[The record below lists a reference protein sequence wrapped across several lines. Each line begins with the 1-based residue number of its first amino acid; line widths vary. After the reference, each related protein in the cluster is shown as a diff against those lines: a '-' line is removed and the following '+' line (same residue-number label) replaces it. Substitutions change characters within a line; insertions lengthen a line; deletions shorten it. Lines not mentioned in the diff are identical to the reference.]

1 MMMEVVCTS
10 ETSVYFH
17 ETTRR
22 HIPESCHLST
32 DTSPFPSRRVS
43 DVFPSTHTHADYSK
57 TCHGGNTI
65 QSFCTAEDKWV
76 TWCTS
81 LDVTGL
87 NTPTLSPYAR
97 SVTFTDESRSFAYSC
112 CVGAGQQ
119 TTCSTVTR
127 DAQPRVITSHCT
139 GFEAYKPAVD
149 NANAKLELNK
159 NTHLVRGLN

>member
-1 MMMEVVCTS
+1 MAPC
-10 ETSVYFH
+10 SVLERHRPDDGSSMYLYFH

-43 DVFPSTHTHADYSK
+43 DIFPSAHTHADLPWRKYNSK
-57 TCHGGNTI
+57 PLET

-87 NTPTLSPYAR
+87 NTPTLSPYAS
-97 SVTFTDESRSFAYSC
+97 SVTFTDESRSFAYSW
-112 CVGAGQQ
+112 CVGAGNKRPGVE
-119 TTCSTVTR
+119 SHEVT
-127 DAQPRVITSHCT
+127 QSRVITSHCT

-149 NANAKLELNK
+149 NANEKLE
-159 NTHLVRGLN
+159 